1 MARAIQRRGVTWKSE
16 NPVTSSKSICKTRV
30 SGDKSTASARQVS
43 LYSRLGYCHAIKATR
58 IGQLNEESEKKIR
71 EITHTVLKSNPM
83 KAAPYVSRMS
93 AIAEP
98 GMSMCRVRLYAVENN
113 NRGDRNNRK

>member
-1 MARAIQRRGVTWKSE
+1 MARAIQCRGATWKSE
-16 NPVTSSKSICKTRV
+16 NPVTSSRSICKTRG
-30 SGDKSTASARQVS
+30 SGDKSLPVLWEVS
-43 LYSRLGYCHAIKATR
+43 LYSRLGNCHAIKTMH
-58 IGQLNEESEKKIR
+58 IGQLNEEREEKIR
-71 EITHTVLKSNPM
+71 EMTHIVLKSKPM

-98 GMSMCRVRLYAVENN
+98 GMSMCQVRLYAVEN